1 MNEPSRSVRP
11 AQALAYADLEQPDRH
26 QARSWE
32 RHRFTPGPRLWWAL
46 VAIAPLWLLGSPWA
60 LIALLLDGVV
70 LGIAYR
76 ESRISRARFP
86 SLRRNAPARLSLGD
100 DNAIVL
106 QLRNHEPTRL
116 RGRIVDD
123 APEPFLCTPAALSFE
138 LAPLEQRELSYNVRV
153 QRRGQYRF
161 GALHMRIEGPLGL
174 GAVIAIQPAAA
185 DVRVYPSPRG
195 PQRYELAL
203 RRSTL
208 SGVGIRRAGRPGGAG
223 ELDQLRE
230 YVPGDA
236 LRDLA
241 WKASA
246 KRLHPITRV
255 HGQEQSQTVMIALD
269 AGRLMAAPL
278 GELQKLDH
286 AIHAALLL
294 AWVALRAGDAVG
306 VVVFEQEVVSS
317 LLPARGRSQY
327 RRILECVYAVEAG
340 DGQVDFRAL
349 TSFVRRMVPRRS
361 LLLLFSDLFDESQV
375 LPLTAELPKL
385 RPKHLPLCVT
395 LRDTATSQLAQAKAT
410 RAQQVYLRAAAAD
423 LVAERALTK
432 RQLMRA
438 GVQVLETTAQEM
450 SAETVNRYFEIKR
463 QRIL

>member
-1 MNEPSRSVRP
+1 V
-11 AQALAYADLEQPDRH
+11 
-26 QARSWE
+26 
-32 RHRFTPGPRLWWAL
+32 
-46 VAIAPLWLLGSPWA
+46 IAPLWLLGSSWSA
-60 LIALLLDGVV
+60 IALLLDCVV
-70 LGIAYR
+70 LSLALW
-76 ESRISRARFP
+76 ESRSLRARLP
-86 SLRRNAPARLSLGD
+86 GLRRNAPARLSLGE
-100 DNAIVL
+100 DNPIVL
-106 QLRNHEPTRL
+106 QLQNHEPLRL

-123 APEPFLCTPAALSFE
+123 APEPFVCTPAELSFE
-138 LAPLEQRELSYNVRV
+138 LAPLEQRSLAYSVRM

-161 GALHMRIEGPLGL
+161 GSLHMRVDGPFGL
-174 GAVIAIQPAAA
+174 GAVLASQPADA

-203 RRSTL
+203 RRRTL

-230 YVPGDA
+230 YVAGDA

-278 GELQKLDH
+278 GELRKLDH

-306 VVVFEQEVVSS
+306 VVVFEQDVVSS

-340 DGQVDFRAL
+340 DAHVDFRAL

-361 LLLLFSDLFDESQV
+361 LVLLFSDLFDESQV
-375 LPLTAELPKL
+375 LPLSAELPKL

-395 LRDTATSQLAQAKAT
+395 LRDPITSQLAQAQAT

-432 RQLMRA
+432 RQLTRA
-438 GVQVLETTAQEM
+438 GVQVLETTVQEM

-463 QRIL
+463 QHLL